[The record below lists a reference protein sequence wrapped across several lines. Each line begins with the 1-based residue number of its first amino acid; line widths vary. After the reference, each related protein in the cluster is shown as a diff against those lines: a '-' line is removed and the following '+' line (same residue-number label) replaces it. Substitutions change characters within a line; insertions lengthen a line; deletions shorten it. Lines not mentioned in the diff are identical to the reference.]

1 MGAVS
6 CSHLSTKV
14 EKDLDRA
21 VLGWENAWE
30 LLFRLVGGPELDN
43 YGDDDDDNDN
53 DDDDDNSDDD
63 DDDNSDDDD
72 DDDDDN
78 YINDSD
84 DDTAIA

>member
-43 YGDDDDDNDN
+43 YGDDDDDNE
-53 DDDDDNSDDD
+53 
-63 DDDNSDDDD
+63 DD

-78 YINDSD
+78 REDDDNNNYIHSD
-84 DDTAIA
+84 DDTAMA